1 MRRSPYGFE
10 LLIWCVLNASLKVK
24 TVLED
29 IANIK
34 RSRNCFTYRAKE
46 GKNDFFRL
54 RNLTLTINRFCY
66 TKATTV
72 AKAKCHGFPCIESQ
86 VASS

>member
-1 MRRSPYGFE
+1 MRRRAYGFE
-10 LLIWCVLNASLKVK
+10 VLIWCVLNASLKVK

-34 RSRNCFTYRAKE
+34 RSRNFFTNKAKE
-46 GKNDFFRL
+46 GKNDIFRL

-66 TKATTV
+66 TETTTV
-72 AKAKCHGFPCIESQ
+72 AKAKCHGFPSIESQ